1 MESQAAEAAHASHR
15 KTYTLVFVA
24 LVILTAIEV
33 GLAFQGLPRDL
44 VTTLFLLLSLGKAS
58 LVAAYYMHLRDDP
71 ALYTWIF
78 VLPVLML
85 VVFVIM
91 ASLY

>member
-1 MESQAAEAAHASHR
+1 MESQAAEAAHTSHR
-15 KTYTLVFVA
+15 KTYTQVFVA

-33 GLAFQGLPRDL
+33 GLAFLGLPRGV
-44 VTTLFLLLSLGKAS
+44 VTTLFLLLSLGKAG
-58 LVAAYYMHLRDDP
+58 LVAAYYMHLRDDS

-78 VLPVLML
+78 VLPVVML
-85 VVFVIM
+85 IVFVIM